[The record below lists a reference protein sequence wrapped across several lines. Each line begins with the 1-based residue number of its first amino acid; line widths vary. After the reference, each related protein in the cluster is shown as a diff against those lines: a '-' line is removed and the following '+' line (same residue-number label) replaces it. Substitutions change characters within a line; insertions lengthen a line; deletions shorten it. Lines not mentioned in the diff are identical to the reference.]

1 VETLSERIA
10 AIRQRIAAAA
20 TRSGRDPQSVSLVA
34 VAKTVPPD
42 IINEAVNAGQT
53 LFGENR
59 VQEAKLKMPQV
70 SGSARWHFIGH
81 LQSNKVRDAVE
92 LFEMIQSVD
101 SLLLAHEISKR
112 ARQAGK
118 QMPILLEVNVASEAT
133 KFGFS
138 PDTALAAVPEIN
150 KLPNLELH
158 GLMCIPPPVKDVN
171 DARPYFRK
179 LVALKKKIEDTHGI
193 PLQHLSMG
201 MSHDYETAIEEG
213 ATMVR
218 VGTAIFGNRGKI

>member
-1 VETLSERIA
+1 MADA
-10 AIRQRIAAAA
+10 AQRV
-20 TRSGRDPQSVSLVA
+20 GRDPQSVSLVA
-34 VAKTVPPD
+34 VAKTVPPE
-42 IINEAVNAGQT
+42 IVNEAVNAGQL

-70 SGSARWHFIGH
+70 SGRARWHFIGH

-101 SLLLAHEISKR
+101 SVSLAQEISKR
-112 ARQAGK
+112 AQQAGK
-118 QMPILLEVNVASEAT
+118 QMPILLEVNVAGEAT
-133 KFGFS
+133 KFGFT
-138 PDTALAAVPEIN
+138 PDAALAAAPEIN
-150 KLPNLELH
+150 KLPNIELH

-179 LVALKKKIEDTHGI
+179 LVALKKKIEITHGI

-201 MSHDYETAIEEG
+201 MSHDYEVAIEEG

-218 VGTAIFGNRGKI
+218 IGTALFGKRM

>member
-1 VETLSERIA
+1 VSTLADHLTE
-10 AIRQRIAAAA
+10 IRQRIADAAK
-20 TRSGRDPQSVSLVA
+20 RSGRDPQTISLIA
-34 VAKTVPPD
+34 VAKTVPPE
-42 IINEAVNAGQT
+42 IINEAVNAGHT

-59 VQEAKLKMPQV
+59 VQEAKLKIPQV
-70 SGSARWHFIGH
+70 SARARWHFIGH

-101 SLLLAHEISKR
+101 SPALAQEISKR
-112 ARQAGK
+112 AQQAGK

-133 KFGFS
+133 KFGFTPES
-138 PDTALAAVPEIN
+138 ALAAIPQIN
-150 KLPNLELH
+150 QLPNLELH
-158 GLMCIPPPVKDVN
+158 GLMCIPPPVKDLD

-179 LVALKKKIEDTHGI
+179 LVALKNKIEATHRI

-201 MSHDYETAIEEG
+201 MSHDYEVAIEEG

-218 VGTAIFGNRGKI
+218 IGTAIFGKRM

>member
-1 VETLSERIA
+1 MESISQKLSDI
-10 AIRQRIAAAA
+10 QKRIAAAA
-20 TRSGRDPQSVSLVA
+20 QRVGRDPNCVSLVA
-34 VAKTVPPD
+34 VAKTVPPE
-42 IINEAVNAGQT
+42 IVNEAVNAGQL
-53 LFGENR
+53 LFAENR

-70 SGSARWHFIGH
+70 CGRAHWHFIGH

-101 SLLLAHEISKR
+101 SVALAQEISKR
-112 ARQAGK
+112 AQQAGK
-118 QMPILLEVNVASEAT
+118 QMPILLEVNVAGEAT
-133 KFGFS
+133 KFGFT
-138 PDTALAAVPEIN
+138 PDAALAAVPQIN
-150 KLPNLELH
+150 KLLNIELH

-179 LVALKKKIEDTHGI
+179 LVALKKNIETTHGI

-201 MSHDYETAIEEG
+201 MSHDYEVAIEEG

-218 VGTAIFGNRGKI
+218 IGTALFGARN

>member
-1 VETLSERIA
+1 MSTLPQRLTE
-10 AIRQRIAAAA
+10 IRQRIAAAA
-20 TRSGRDPQSVSLVA
+20 QRSGRSPQSVALIA
-34 VAKTVPPD
+34 VAKTVPPETV
-42 IINEAVNAGQT
+42 NEAVSAGQA

-70 SGSARWHFIGH
+70 SGRARWHFIGH

-101 SLLLAHEISKR
+101 SPSLAQEISKR
-112 ARQAGK
+112 AQQAGK

-133 KFGFS
+133 KFGFT
-138 PDTALAAVPEIN
+138 PDAALAAVPEIN
-150 KLPNLELH
+150 NLPNIELH
-158 GLMCIPPPVKDVN
+158 GLMCIPPPVKDTN
-171 DARPYFRK
+171 DVRPYLRK
-179 LVALKKKIEDTHGI
+179 LVALKKKIETTHGI

-201 MSHDYETAIEEG
+201 MSHDYEVAIEEG

-218 VGTAIFGNRGKI
+218 VGTAIFGARN

>member
-1 VETLSERIA
+1 VETLAERIA
-10 AIRQRIAAAA
+10 AVRQRIAAAA
-20 TRSGRDPQSVSLVA
+20 GRSGRDPQSISLIA
-34 VAKTVPPD
+34 VAKTVPPE

-70 SGSARWHFIGH
+70 SSRARWHFIGH

-101 SLLLAHEISKR
+101 SLPLAQEISKR

-118 QMPILLEVNVASEAT
+118 HMPVLLEVNVANEAT

-138 PDTALAAVPEIN
+138 PETALAAVVEIN
-150 KLPNLELH
+150 QLPNIELH
-158 GLMCIPPPVKDVN
+158 GLMCIPPPVQDVN
-171 DARPYFRK
+171 DARPFFRK
-179 LVALKKKIEDTHGI
+179 LLALKKKIEDSHGI

-201 MSHDYETAIEEG
+201 MSHDYEAAIEEG

-218 VGTAIFGNRGKI
+218 VGTAIFGARN

>member
-1 VETLSERIA
+1 MADA
-10 AIRQRIAAAA
+10 AQRV
-20 TRSGRDPQSVSLVA
+20 GRDPQSVSLVA
-34 VAKTVPPD
+34 VAKTVPPE
-42 IINEAVNAGQT
+42 IVNEAVNAGQL

-59 VQEAKLKMPQV
+59 AQEAKLKMPQV
-70 SGSARWHFIGH
+70 SGCARWHFIGH

-101 SLLLAHEISKR
+101 SVSLAQEISKR
-112 ARQAGK
+112 AQQAGK
-118 QMPILLEVNVASEAT
+118 QMPILLEVNVAGEAT
-133 KFGFS
+133 KFGFT
-138 PDTALAAVPEIN
+138 PDAALAAAPEIN
-150 KLPNLELH
+150 KLPNIELH

-179 LVALKKKIEDTHGI
+179 LVALKKKIEITHGI

-201 MSHDYETAIEEG
+201 MSHDYEVAIEEG

-218 VGTAIFGNRGKI
+218 IGTALFGKRM